1 MQRRCRKKRWH
12 PDTRYKDTGGA
23 GTHTGRLHHTIFTRR
38 GRVVLHCALPRHDPL
53 PRCPLRS
60 TPKAMPPPS
69 QVSNPFGPPTDTNPF
84 GPKAAP
90 PPPSAAAQAGEK
102 IFGGIS
108 SGFSAL
114 SRSMDSL
121 PKAPPPPE
129 DGESPPKMSTTRML
143 KLAAEEAMKEQQKQL
158 QQPQQPQQQ
167 PTPTDVPEIAFLEG
181 LVTRMQRCEK
191 EGQLELA
198 VSIYRT
204 ALPVFASADTAA
216 RAISKA
222 HGQEVSGPI
231 LRKIQTVSRLASP
244 SPNPAPTPASSP
256 SPPRTAQYPWQ
267 AREESTAFLTTASM
281 RIKAELEK
289 GTGKAKLKS
298 KALDEAVKRAALIDA
313 ALRDTPPPP
322 PPPPPTEFSFLTGV
336 VPRLQRCVHEEQID
350 LAVRCLSLRAADG
363 R

>member
-1 MQRRCRKKRWH
+1 
-12 PDTRYKDTGGA
+12 
-23 GTHTGRLHHTIFTRR
+23 
-38 GRVVLHCALPRHDPL
+38 
-53 PRCPLRS
+53 
-60 TPKAMPPPS
+60 
-69 QVSNPFGPPTDTNPF
+69 
-84 GPKAAP
+84 
-90 PPPSAAAQAGEK
+90 
-102 IFGGIS
+102 
-108 SGFSAL
+108 
-114 SRSMDSL
+114 MDSL

-256 SPPRTAQYPWQ
+256 SPPPDGAISLAGARGVDRIPHDSLDADQGR
-267 AREESTAFLTTASM
+267 ARE
-281 RIKAELEK
+281 RY
-289 GTGKAKLKS
+289 
-298 KALDEAVKRAALIDA
+298 R
-313 ALRDTPPPP
+313 
-322 PPPPPTEFSFLTGV
+322 
-336 VPRLQRCVHEEQID
+336 
-350 LAVRCLSLRAADG
+350 
-363 R
+363 